1 MKYWINTVSRDHVMI
16 GKQGGFVQA
25 GHGKKTTLKKLQP
38 DDYIVFYSPKSSLEN
53 GKPVQAFTAVA
64 KIKDHDVY
72 QTVVNDHFQPYR
84 RNANYENCQEILI
97 KPLIEQLEFIT
108 NKQHWGYRF
117 RLGLFEINQHDFKL
131 IFGLMKERK
140 NSTFLFPGFDI

>member
-25 GHGKKTTLKKLQP
+25 GHGKKTTLTKLQP
-38 DDYIVFYSPKSSLEN
+38 DDYIVFYSPRSSLEN
-53 GKPVQAFTAVA
+53 GKLVQAFTAVA

-72 QTVVNDHFQPYR
+72 QAVVNDDFQPYR
-84 RNANYENCQEILI
+84 RNANYENCQEVPI

-108 NKQHWGYRF
+108 NKQHWGFRF
-117 RLGLFEINQHDFKL
+117 RLGLFEINQHDFDL
-131 IFGLMKERK
+131 IYELMKV
-140 NSTFLFPGFDI
+140 